1 MTRDLLCLAAVW
13 AFASA
18 MVAGAAAGA
27 TLEHGLAALKIGYE
41 TMALPKLEEALRI
54 FSIYADGPDPDGTAH
69 HHLSRAE
76 EGLALYYADQDDKAD
91 AVRHLERGIQAAK
104 VAIDRKGDV
113 AAYHTT
119 LGDLYGEL
127 AAQSGVVGKMR
138 YGRLA
143 SASFAKALELDPKS
157 PLAHVGAGIGKLET
171 PGMFG
176 GSVVEAI
183 AEFRTAQ
190 SLDPACAEAWIW
202 EGIAQRR
209 LGALPEARRALGKA
223 LEVSPGNAH
232 AQRELSAF
240 EGDL

>member
-1 MTRDLLCLAAVW
+1 V
-13 AFASA
+13 
-18 MVAGAAAGA
+18 
-27 TLEHGLAALKIGYE
+27 
-41 TMALPKLEEALRI
+41 
-54 FSIYADGPDPDGTAH
+54 
-69 HHLSRAE
+69 SRAE
-76 EGLALYYADQDDKAD
+76 EALALYYVDHGTSADT
-91 AVRHLERGIQAAK
+91 VHHLERGIQAAK

-113 AAYHTT
+113 SAYHATI
-119 LGDLYGEL
+119 GNLYGEL

-143 SASFAKALELDPKS
+143 SASFAKALELDPKN

-202 EGIAQRR
+202 RGSRNAASDR
-209 LGALPEARRALGKA
+209 
-223 LEVSPGNAH
+223 SPKRIGPSPK
-232 AQRELSAF
+232 RSR
-240 EGDL
+240 